1 MLFLMQSRSPRFLEA
16 ALLASVENV
25 LFFVLCILF
34 DKYRWIMQI

>member
-1 MLFLMQSRSPRFLEA
+1 MLFLMQSRSPRFLEG
-16 ALLASVENV
+16 ALVENV